1 MAEKITDWLIQPMD
15 QMDLQ
20 PLLAGQ
26 VAPWRR
32 FVDTSAPL
40 VLATVRRIF
49 TKYGRTGSA
58 AEHEDV
64 SQEVYLKF
72 ARDDYQ
78 LLRRFDPTKAKLSTF
93 VGVVTRSTAIDYL
106 RKLKPAADDIDDHAE
121 KLAASTNGFGAHDA
135 PSFTSYGSTTASIFK
150 ALPNNLISDKQRHI
164 LCLLYDHDLDPEDVA
179 KQLGVETQTIRSAKH
194 KAITKI
200 RQHLANMPE
209 AERPL

>member
-1 MAEKITDWLIQPMD
+1 MD

-20 PLLAGQ
+20 HLLAGQ
-26 VAPWRR
+26 AAPWRQ
-32 FVDTSAPL
+32 FVETSAPL

-49 TKYGRTGSA
+49 AKYGRPGSA
-58 AEHEDV
+58 AEHEDI
-64 SQEVYLKF
+64 SQEVYLKL

-78 LLRRFDPTKAKLSTF
+78 LLRRFDPTKAKLSTY

-106 RKLKPAADDIDDHAE
+106 RKLKPTADDIDDHAD
-121 KLAASTNGFGAHDA
+121 KLAAPTDGFSTNGML
-135 PSFTSYGSTTASIFK
+135 SFASQEATTDSIFK
-150 ALPNNLISDKQRHI
+150 ALPENLISEKQRHI

-179 KQLGVETQTIRSAKH
+179 KHLGVETQTIRSAKH

-200 RQHLANMPE
+200 RNHLANMPE